1 MAVAIVIPARYGS
14 TRLPGK
20 PLRAVAGVSLIRR
33 VWSLAAAV
41 PGVAVHVAT
50 DDERIADHVRGFGG
64 SAILTPAAC
73 RDGTERALAA
83 AEQLPQPPD
92 VVVNLQGDAVL
103 TPPWVIEAV
112 AAAFTGTG
120 VAMATAAT
128 RMGAAAYQALVAAKA
143 GGEVGGTTVTFDR
156 QGNAL
161 YFSKAVIPFLRRAA
175 EPLPV
180 WRHIGLY
187 GYRLDTLRRLV
198 ALEPGPLEQ
207 VEQLEQLRAL
217 ENGIPIRVVPVDYRG
232 RTHWAVDSEE
242 DIRRA
247 EAIIA
252 AEGELVR

>member
-1 MAVAIVIPARYGS
+1 MTVAVIIPARYGS

-20 PLRAVAGVSLIRR
+20 PLHLVAGVSLIQR
-33 VWSLAAAV
+33 VWRLASAV
-41 PGVAVHVAT
+41 PGAAVHVAT
-50 DDERIADHVRGFGG
+50 DDARIADHVRGFGG
-64 SAILTPAAC
+64 SAILTPADC

-83 AEQLPQPPD
+83 AETLAQPPD

-112 AAAFTGTG
+112 AGAFAAPE
-120 VAMATAAT
+120 VRMATAAT
-128 RMGAAAYQALVAAKA
+128 RMAAAAYEALVAAKA
-143 GGEVGGTTVTFDR
+143 AGEVGGTTVTFDR
-156 QGNAL
+156 AGNAL
-161 YFSKAVIPFLRRAA
+161 YFSKAVIPFLRRPA

-187 GYRLDTLRRLV
+187 GYRLDVLRRLV
-198 ALEPGPLEQ
+198 SLPPGPLEQ

-232 RTHWAVDSEE
+232 RTHWAVDSEA

-252 AEGELVR
+252 AEGELVG